1 MPCKSVV
8 FMDDAIYLDS
18 FQYRQAAGRAGLI

>member
-8 FMDDAIYLDS
+8 FMDDEIYLDS
-18 FQYRQAAGRAGLI
+18 FQYRQAAGRAGK